1 MFSHEIIVYN
11 WLKCNEDNMNDGMF
25 GKEKAQRV
33 CDNVEKKLR
42 KGAEEEN

>member
-1 MFSHEIIVYN
+1 
-11 WLKCNEDNMNDGMF
+11 MNDGMF